1 MPKRKESAA
10 ERDERIVA
18 EARTATGRRLHYYPV
33 WCEYPQNCSTFAGG
47 FKDLDTAKRVHRAAA
62 RVLNRIVRR
71 GKKEHP

>member
-18 EARTATGRRLHYYPV
+18 GAGTWTHYDFHLWPKWYLPDDDDRYL
-33 WCEYPQNCSTFAGG
+33 EML
-47 FKDLDTAKRVHRAAA
+47 KAAA

-71 GKKEHP
+71 RGKKGKP